1 MKMKFVIGILILAV
15 LLIAILIINYPSKE
29 SDYLNIAKARPN
41 ELIVDDKLTSI
52 GVINE
57 FFNALI
63 NGDVDKLNEQF
74 VQHYFENTDIKNGYS
89 EFSNQNITDI
99 QVKLLDKSTD
109 KDKFYEV
116 VFTIIDNSAPPFIIA
131 GSGEKTY
138 FFNIIMQNEDWKIK
152 GIATSPWSKDSRATL

>member
-1 MKMKFVIGILILAV
+1 MIVKLKLKFFFGMLVLAILLIIILIT
-15 LLIAILIINYPSKE
+15 NYPSNE
-29 SDYLNIAKARPN
+29 SDYLDITNARPN
-41 ELIVDDKLTSI
+41 ELFVDDKLTSI

-63 NGDVDKLNEQF
+63 NGDVEKLNEQF

-89 EFSNQNITDI
+89 EFSNQKITDI

-109 KDKFYEV
+109 NDKFYEV

-138 FFNIIMQNEDWKIK
+138 FFNVILKNEDWKIK
-152 GIATSPWSKDSRATL
+152 GIATSP